1 MISLYRSCLADPALV
16 VVPSVSR
23 LQAMHAVSSARRDHR
38 TAAGAQDI
46 PSIECQVFVSNLDP
60 ENHGTE
66 GSSEPDI
73 TVRPI
78 LMHQS
83 PARQAVM
90 EMMVLAGEIGA
101 KWAASR
107 GVPVLF
113 RCEAVLRAPALCRST
128 CCALSP
134 DRKCL
139 AQAREPDDHI
149 LYQP

>member
-1 MISLYRSCLADPALV
+1 MVSLYRRCLADPALV
-16 VVPSVSR
+16 VVPNVSR
-23 LQAMHAVSSARRDHR
+23 LQAMHAVSSARRAHR

-60 ENHGTE
+60 ESAE

-113 RCEAVLRAPALCRST
+113 RCETVLCAPALCRST
-128 CCALSP
+128 RCALSP
-134 DRKCL
+134 DRKRL
-139 AQAREPDDHI
+139 AQLREPDDHD